1 MLPNSILKRLNKYVS
16 LTDINYSQV
25 ETIHPENI
33 QPTSNIVKLGCIIN
47 IEKANNIK
55 RINKFHKKVFEFLG
69 HEGIYVSCVETITQR
84 KIKFKN
90 EIPFGFKSLFLII
103 DFIFKRVIPKLPLTK
118 QLYFAITH
126 GHNRVLSKAE
136 ALGRLSSC
144 GFKVLD
150 TFCYKNRLYIIALKT
165 FSSNHE
171 KKPSYGPLI
180 SLERVGFNKKII
192 KIYKFRT
199 MHPYSEFIQEDV
211 FNDNKLNSKGK
222 LKNDFRLTNWGKVLR
237 KYWIDELPQI
247 LNLIKGDIRLVGPR
261 ALSEHYFSLYPKEVQ
276 DMRTACRPGLIPPYY
291 ADMPNSFDEIIESEK
306 LFLIKKKNKP
316 VTTAF
321 IYFFKSIFNIII
333 KGARSS

>member
-1 MLPNSILKRLNKYVS
+1 MYKRQELRIK
-16 LTDINYSQV
+16 
-25 ETIHPENI
+25 
-33 QPTSNIVKLGCIIN
+33 KKII
-47 IEKANNIK
+47 
-55 RINKFHKKVFEFLG
+55 
-69 HEGIYVSCVETITQR
+69 
-84 KIKFKN
+84 
-90 EIPFGFKSLFLII
+90 FGFKYIFIFI
-103 DFIFKRVIPKLPLTK
+103 DFFYKRLMPKLPLTK
-118 QLYFAITH
+118 HIYFFITR

-136 ALGRLSSC
+136 ILGRLSSS
-144 GFKVLD
+144 GFKLVKY
-150 TFCYKNRLYIIALKT
+150 FNYKNKLYLISQKIKLTKI
-165 FSSNHE
+165 S

-180 SLERVGFNKKII
+180 SLYRVGYKRKIF

-247 LNLIKGDIRLVGPR
+247 LNLIKGDISLVGPR

-276 DMRTACRPGLIPPYY
+276 DMRTSCRLGLIPPYY
-291 ADMPNSFDEIIESEK
+291 ADMPSSFDEIVESEK

-316 VTTAF
+316 VTTSF
-321 IYFFKSIFNIII
+321 IYFFKYIFNIII